1 LLPEAVADGRV
12 VASEDAQRATVR
24 VHGGVFGSGK
34 AAVSAEYLPILEQI
48 GTALSDEPGEVLVVG
63 HTDSIPIR
71 TPRFPSNW
79 ELSQARA
86 AAVAEVLAA
95 QLGGSER
102 LATDGRADTEPLA
115 PNDTAEGRD
124 TNRRIE
130 IILVKES

>member
-1 LLPEAVADGRV
+1 M
-12 VASEDAQRATVR
+12 
-24 VHGGVFGSGK
+24 
-34 AAVSAEYLPILEQI
+34 
-48 GTALSDEPGEVLVVG
+48 LVVG
-63 HTDSIPIR
+63 HTDGIPIR

-115 PNDTAEGRD
+115 PNDTAEGATPTGGSRSSWS
-124 TNRRIE
+124 RI
-130 IILVKES
+130 LTLGRMG